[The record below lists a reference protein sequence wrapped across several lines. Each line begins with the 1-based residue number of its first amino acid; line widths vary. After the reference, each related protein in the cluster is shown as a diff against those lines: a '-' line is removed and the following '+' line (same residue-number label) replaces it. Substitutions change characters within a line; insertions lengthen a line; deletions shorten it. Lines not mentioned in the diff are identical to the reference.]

1 MRVSKLFTKTLKQAP
16 ADEVSRNAQL
26 LIRAGYVYKE
36 MAGAYA
42 YLPLGIRV
50 VEKIKQIVREE
61 MNAIGSNELIMTTL
75 QRREVWEK
83 THRWDES
90 TVDIWFKTH
99 LQDKTEVGLAWSHE
113 EPIVEMLK
121 HYVQSYKDLPI
132 SLYQFQTK
140 MRNELRAKSG
150 IMRGREFIMKDMY

>member
-99 LQDKTEVGLAWSHE
+99 LQDKT
-113 EPIVEMLK
+113 
-121 HYVQSYKDLPI
+121 
-132 SLYQFQTK
+132 
-140 MRNELRAKSG
+140 
-150 IMRGREFIMKDMY
+150 